1 MAAVRWAIAFV
12 ITLYLSVAMPDSV
25 GQLGA
30 LVLAYVLLAGA
41 LFSSLSLIC

>member
-1 MAAVRWAIAFV
+1 MAAVQLAPWAIAFV

-30 LVLAYVLLAGA
+30 LVLAYVLLARC
-41 LFSSLSLIC
+41 SRRCR